1 MIQRK
6 QTLYLLFILF
16 ICTYLLVGNP
26 VMYEVSGIDTWSKGA
41 VGTIEVSILKIDRI
55 AQETSQ
61 FFTWNS
67 YLIYSLSAVSLLA
80 FLSIF
85 LYKNRKLQLL
95 LCGFNYLFMAI
106 SGILMYF
113 YFMDGKAWIA
123 AAESDSM
130 HYGFLIAIILPV
142 WNFLAMRGIIHDERL
157 IRSMDRLR

>member
-16 ICTYLLVGNP
+16 ICAYLLGGNP
-26 VMYEVSGIDTWSKGA
+26 VMYEISGMDTWSKGT

-55 AQETSQ
+55 SNETSQ
-61 FFTWNS
+61 FYTWNS

-80 FLSIF
+80 FISIF

-106 SGILMYF
+106 SGVLMYF
-113 YFMDGKAWIA
+113 YIMDGIAWMS
-123 AAESDSM
+123 AAEASEM
-130 HYGFLIAIILPV
+130 HYAFLISIILPV
-142 WNFLAMRGIIHDERL
+142 WNFMAIRGILHDERL